1 MWLMLSLIIAVAAF
15 NIVSALV
22 MVVIEKQGEIG
33 ILQTLGLDRLAIVK
47 VFLTQGMFNGVF
59 GTFFGVILGL
69 LSTFYINDVL
79 AMLGLNLFGGGYS
92 TQQLPI
98 DFKSADLI
106 VIVCGSLSMTFLA
119 SIYPAYRAS
128 KTQPAE
134 VLRNE

>member
-1 MWLMLSLIIAVAAF
+1 
-15 NIVSALV
+15 
-22 MVVIEKQGEIG
+22 
-33 ILQTLGLDRLAIVK
+33 
-47 VFLTQGMFNGVF
+47 MFNGIF